1 MVHLDLLGALVPKL
15 EDKLNMF
22 VTVRVVVLLV
32 QSLNH
37 VPSYYIQCNVHFVL
51 DWW

>member
-1 MVHLDLLGALVPKL
+1 MVHLDLLGALVIKL
-15 EDKLNMF
+15 EDELNMF

-32 QSLNH
+32 QSLIQ
-37 VPSYYIQCNVHFVL
+37 VPSYYIQCNVHLVL